1 MQERVNLVSPKHSD
15 SEPTA
20 VTPSSTETQPSH
32 QEEIEYPPFRKVIV
46 IIFGLFI
53 SAFLVALD
61 RTIIGTAIPKITDD
75 FQSLGDV
82 GWYASAYLLTMCGFQ
97 LLIGRVYTFFNI
109 KHVFLANIVIFEIG
123 SAICGAAPTSTVFI
137 VGRAIAGIGSAGIF
151 SGAIPI
157 FVYILPLEKRPAYTG
172 LFGMVF
178 GLASVVAPLLGGLFT
193 DKVSWRWCFY
203 VNLPIGAVTIIIITL
218 ILHLPPQQKREKL
231 TWKQQVDRLDPIGTS
246 IFFPSVVC
254 LLLALQWGGV
264 TYTWN
269 SARII
274 VLLVLFGVSF
284 PTFIVIQFWR
294 QEKATV
300 PPRIIANR
308 NVSAGMFV
316 TFCTGSAMM
325 VMVYYLP
332 IWFQA
337 IKGVSA
343 VKSGIMNLPLILGLV
358 ISSIMAGFL
367 TKKIGYYVP
376 WMYICAVLMPTGAG
390 LICTFTTATN
400 HSKWISYQFLFGF
413 GLGIG
418 MQQPSVAVQAVL
430 ARKDVPTGVSLMFFM
445 QSLGGAI
452 CTSISNNV
460 FTNKLAQGLAHIP
473 GVDVRTVA
481 NVGATD
487 LRKFVPAGSLPD
499 VLRLYNAALIT
510 AFYVAAALSSC
521 VILGVLPMQWISI
534 KKRQNSSPQ
543 QSKDMKVQ
551 KLDTVKVQETKL

>member
-1 MQERVNLVSPKHSD
+1 MRERDKDVLPEHPGSQ
-15 SEPTA
+15 PTS
-20 VTPSSTETQPSH
+20 VTPSSANEQPAH

-46 IIFGLFI
+46 IISGLFI

-97 LLIGRVYTFFNI
+97 LLMGRIYTFFNI
-109 KHVFLANIVIFEIG
+109 KYTFLANIVLFEIG

-178 GLASVVAPLLGGLFT
+178 GVASVVAPLLGGLFT

-203 VNLPIGAVTIIIITL
+203 INLPIGAVTMVIVML
-218 ILHLPPQQKREKL
+218 ILHLPPQQTREKL
-231 TWKQQVDRLDPIGTS
+231 TWRQQVDRLDPIGTS
-246 IFFPSVVC
+246 VFFPSIVC

-264 TYTWN
+264 TYAWS

-284 PTFIVIQFWR
+284 PSFIAIQFWR

-308 NVSAGMFV
+308 NVSAGMFF

-325 VMVYYLP
+325 VMVYFLP

-358 ISSIMAGFL
+358 IASIMAGFL
-367 TKKIGYYVP
+367 TKKIGYYIP
-376 WMYICAVLMPTGAG
+376 WMYVCAVLMPVGAG
-390 LICTFTTATN
+390 LVCTFTTTTN
-400 HSKWISYQFLFGF
+400 HSKWIGYQFLFGF

-430 ARKDVPTGVSLMFFM
+430 ARKDVPTGVSLMFFT

-452 CTSISNNV
+452 CTSISNNI
-460 FTNKLAQGLAHIP
+460 FTNKLAQGLTHIP
-473 GVDVRTVA
+473 DVDVGTVA

-487 LRKFVPAGSLPD
+487 LRKFVPDSSLPN
-499 VLRLYNAALIT
+499 VLKVYNSALVA
-510 AFYVAAALSSC
+510 AFYVAVALSSC
-521 VILGVLPMQWISI
+521 VVLGTFPMQWVSI
-534 KKRQNSSPQ
+534 KQSQNSSL
-543 QSKDMKVQ
+543 Q
-551 KLDTVKVQETKL
+551 KLKDAEAQKTDTVKIQETKV